1 MKIEQIL
8 QNKIAAALKLLG
20 VEVDASTIVIERSKE
35 AIHGDFASNIAMQS
49 AKILRKAPRVIAE
62 EIINHLDMSGL
73 TKVEIAGPGFLNFF
87 VETATLAAVINRIHQ
102 AGEKYGN
109 GQVGE
114 GKRINVEFVS
124 ANPTGDLH
132 LGHARGAA
140 LGDSI
145 CRLYEAAGFDVTR
158 EYYVNDAGN
167 QIDNLGVSLYAR
179 YLQALGHEAV
189 LPEDGYY
196 GPDIL
201 EIAKVLV
208 NEVGDKYVN
217 NYDARFFKAYGMHK
231 ELGKIKD
238 DLAYFR
244 VHFDVYSYETEVRK
258 DGRVEKLLEQLKPY
272 TYEDEGATFLKTSD
286 FGDDKDRVIVKSDG
300 AYTYFLPDIV
310 YHLDKLSR
318 NYDLLID
325 VLGSDHHG
333 YIARM
338 KAALQMFNYPSS
350 TLEVEMLQMVRL
362 IKNGEE
368 FIMSKRSGNA
378 VTLRELCEEVGVDAV
393 RYFFVARASTSH
405 LDFDLDLASEASSAN
420 PIYYAQYAYAR
431 LFAVL
436 EKGKQYNISY
446 EGAGLTSKYETDL
459 MKELGN
465 FPQVVE
471 DAALSRSPYKITN
484 YVQKLAAMI
493 HAFYTECRLLDESNV
508 PLTENRL
515 GLAEASA
522 TVLKKAL
529 NLIGVNSPE
538 KM

>member
-208 NEVGDKYVN
+208 NEVDDKYVN

-231 ELGKIKD
+231 ELGKIND
-238 DLAYFR
+238 DLAFFR

-459 MKELGN
+459 MKKLGN

>member
-208 NEVGDKYVN
+208 NEVDDKYVN

-459 MKELGN
+459 MKKLGN

>member
-167 QIDNLGVSLYAR
+167 QIDNLGISLYAR
-179 YLQALGHEAV
+179 YLQALGHEVV

-208 NEVGDKYVN
+208 NEVDDKYVN

>member
-1 MKIEQIL
+1 ML
-8 QNKIAAALKLLG
+8 F
-20 VEVDASTIVIERSKE
+20 RS
-35 AIHGDFASNIAMQS
+35 
-49 AKILRKAPRVIAE
+49 
-62 EIINHLDMSGL
+62 
-73 TKVEIAGPGFLNFF
+73 
-87 VETATLAAVINRIHQ
+87 
-102 AGEKYGN
+102 
-109 GQVGE
+109 
-114 GKRINVEFVS
+114 
-124 ANPTGDLH
+124 
-132 LGHARGAA
+132 
-140 LGDSI
+140 
-145 CRLYEAAGFDVTR
+145 
-158 EYYVNDAGN
+158 
-167 QIDNLGVSLYAR
+167 
-179 YLQALGHEAV
+179 
-189 LPEDGYY
+189 
-196 GPDIL
+196 
-201 EIAKVLV
+201 
-208 NEVGDKYVN
+208 
-217 NYDARFFKAYGMHK
+217 
-231 ELGKIKD
+231 
-238 DLAYFR
+238 
-244 VHFDVYSYETEVRK
+244 
-258 DGRVEKLLEQLKPY
+258 
-272 TYEDEGATFLKTSD
+272 
-286 FGDDKDRVIVKSDG
+286 
-300 AYTYFLPDIV
+300 
-310 YHLDKLSR
+310 
-318 NYDLLID
+318 
-325 VLGSDHHG
+325 
-333 YIARM
+333 IARM

-459 MKELGN
+459 MKKLGN

>member
-231 ELGKIKD
+231 ELGKIND
-238 DLAYFR
+238 DLAFFR

-522 TVLKKAL
+522 IVLKKAL

>member
-231 ELGKIKD
+231 ELGKIND
-238 DLAYFR
+238 DLAFFR

-459 MKELGN
+459 MKKLGN

>member
-167 QIDNLGVSLYAR
+167 QIDNLGISLYAR

-208 NEVGDKYVN
+208 NEVDDKYVN

-459 MKELGN
+459 MKKLGN

>member
-208 NEVGDKYVN
+208 NEVDDKYVN

-522 TVLKKAL
+522 IVLKKAL

>member
-62 EIINHLDMSGL
+62 EIISHLDMSGL

-522 TVLKKAL
+522 IVLKKAL